1 MTNDEEVRRI
11 ALTLPE
17 ATVNGSAFEIAE
29 KGFAWFYQEKVA
41 GQKGRVERRDVLVVR
56 VAHRDDKAALLASAP
71 EKFFTT
77 DHYNGYP
84 AIMVRL
90 PAIDSEELTELLT
103 DAWRSRAPRK
113 LLAAFDAANSPIR
126 K

>member
-1 MTNDEEVRRI
+1 
-11 ALTLPE
+11 
-17 ATVNGSAFEIAE
+17 
-29 KGFAWFYQEKVA
+29 
-41 GQKGRVERRDVLVVR
+41 
-56 VAHRDDKAALLASAP
+56 
-71 EKFFTT
+71 
-77 DHYNGYP
+77 
-84 AIMVRL
+84 MVRL